1 MRINFEDKSFVEIKQ
16 GSPGKIAIILGAK
29 KKNNILEMEVNACEI
44 EICQFAELIN
54 NIGIE
59 LPKINK

>member
-29 KKNNILEMEVNACEI
+29 KKNNVLEMEINACEL
-44 EICQFAELIN
+44 EIGQFVELIN
-54 NIGIE
+54 NLGVDFS
-59 LPKINK
+59 KTKN

>member
-29 KKNNILEMEVNACEI
+29 KKNNILEMEINACEL
-44 EICQFAELIN
+44 EIGQFVELIN
-54 NIGIE
+54 NLGVDFS
-59 LPKINK
+59 KTKN

>member
-44 EICQFAELIN
+44 EIGQFAELIN